1 MINLSASL
9 PHAPA
14 LPGEVRPG
22 MPVAGAGNDG
32 QTIDFASLLSD
43 ANPSAASSPETDPA
57 PIATALPGFDR
68 GMAAPPQ
75 DLTVPP
81 PVPSTG
87 TQAALSGNDAA
98 ASGKTLPDG
107 KVPGH
112 TKARSTEPASSDTIS
127 PNTPTDAMPQVVPAA
142 AAVDPTLLAMA
153 VIVPVQPQPRPENP
167 EQQPPEATAQTTP
180 LRQQAATPTAPTAQI
195 AAQVLAML
203 PGAAKALSANKP
215 DSGDTTPA
223 DAKAPASI
231 GAPALAEAA
240 VPGQSLRTDPQAVS
254 APDARLPGVPA
265 APVTASA
272 PQAATQDIAA
282 LVDRISEARAAA
294 APNTVRAALVHQDF
308 GSVSLNIR
316 ADDSHLQVTL
326 GNADPGF
333 APAVHAAAAASLA
346 GQAFNDGTAD
356 DSRRDSQH
364 QQQGSQPQPNTAQ
377 DPPTSNNTSSQQ
389 QQQAMRDKAAS
400 EREAPRQHFVNHLRG
415 NAGEK
420 TSLTSARERRSG
432 IYA

>member
-1 MINLSASL
+1 
-9 PHAPA
+9 
-14 LPGEVRPG
+14 
-22 MPVAGAGNDG
+22 
-32 QTIDFASLLSD
+32 
-43 ANPSAASSPETDPA
+43 
-57 PIATALPGFDR
+57 
-68 GMAAPPQ
+68 MAAPPQ
-75 DLTVPP
+75 DLAVPP

-112 TKARSTEPASSDTIS
+112 TKARSTEPASSDTPP
-127 PNTPTDAMPQVVPAA
+127 PNTSTDAPPQALPAA

-153 VIVPVQPQPRPENP
+153 VIVPVQPQQRPGNP

-180 LRQQAATPTAPTAQI
+180 LQQQAATPTAPTAQI

-231 GAPALAEAA
+231 EAPALAEAA
-240 VPGQSLRTDPQAVS
+240 VPGQPLRTDPQAVS

-420 TSLTSARERRSG
+420 TSPTSARERRSG